1 MQSSLYPAPS
11 QADGRVFVTGGT
23 GFVGRNIIRA
33 INAHPLRLMVRTPH
47 EGPEEPGIEHVQADV
62 TDPSSLTGTMDGC
75 EIVVHL
81 VGIIEETGDATFD
94 RIIRQGTEN
103 VLIEAKRAGVKHF
116 VHMSA
121 LGARNDPQYG
131 YHTAKYRAEQA
142 VMNSGLT
149 YTIFRPSVIFGPG
162 DGFINT
168 LAGVVR
174 SFPVIPVVG
183 SGQARFQPVQVGDV
197 ADAFARAVDDP
208 GETANK
214 VYELGGDRPYTYVQM
229 LDAIAGE
236 LGESKPK
243 VKVPIQLMK
252 IVVSASKP
260 LPSALR
266 PPVTSEQLK
275 MLSLD
280 NSTSESA
287 TETLIGRKPVALEDG
302 IGYIRKS

>member
-1 MQSSLYPAPS
+1 MQSSLYPAAS
-11 QADGRVFVTGGT
+11 ASGGQVFVTGGT
-23 GFVGRNIIRA
+23 GFVGKNIVRA
-33 INAHPLRLMVRTPH
+33 ISGHPLRLMVRTPH
-47 EGPEEPGIEHVQADV
+47 EGPEGPGVEHVQADV
-62 TDPSSLTGTMDGC
+62 TDPSSLTGAMEGC

-103 VLIEAKRAGVKHF
+103 VLAEAQRAGIKHF

-183 SGQARFQPVQVGDV
+183 SGETRFQPVQVGDV
-197 ADAFARAVDDP
+197 ADAFARAVEDP

-214 VYELGGDRPYTYVQM
+214 VYELGGARPYTYVEM
-229 LDAIAGE
+229 LDAIARE
-236 LGESKPK
+236 LGKSKPK
-243 VKVPIQLMK
+243 IKVPVPMMK
-252 IVVSASKP
+252 IVVAASKP
-260 LPSALR
+260 LPPALR

-287 TETLIGRKPVALEDG
+287 TGMLIGREPVALEEGMD
-302 IGYIRKS
+302 YIRKS

>member
-1 MQSSLYPAPS
+1 MQSSLYPPAS
-11 QADGRVFVTGGT
+11 SSGGRVFVTGGT
-23 GFVGRNIIRA
+23 GFVGKNIVRA
-33 INAHPLRLMVRTPH
+33 ITSHLLRLLVRQPQ
-47 EGPEEPGIEHVQADV
+47 EGNEDPGIEHVQADV
-62 TDPSSLTGTMDGC
+62 TDPASLAGTMDGC

-81 VGIIEETGDATFD
+81 VGIIEETDDATFD
-94 RIIRQGTEN
+94 GIIRQGTEN
-103 VLIEAKRAGVKHF
+103 VLAEAKRAGITHF
-116 VHMSA
+116 IHMSA

-183 SGQARFQPVQVGDV
+183 SGETKFQPVQVGDV

-208 GETANK
+208 TETANK
-214 VYELGGDRPYTYVQM
+214 VYELGGERSYTYMQM
-229 LDAIAGE
+229 LDAIATE
-236 LGESKPK
+236 LGKTKPK
-243 VKVPIQLMK
+243 VKVPIGLMK
-252 IVVSASKP
+252 IVVGASKP

-287 TETLIGRKPVALEDG
+287 TEALIGRKPVALENS
-302 IGYIRKS
+302 IGYIREP